1 MLQLTPFLFSMIKNI
16 KNKNKT
22 GTININILYIFCS
35 FLEKKPIIFK
45 YSLTPQQFADV
56 TVENASQR
64 IGSVMRKETVRVV
77 RMRRIVRS
85 RL

>member
-16 KNKNKT
+16 KKKIQE
-22 GTININILYIFCS
+22 TININILYLLCL